1 MQLRESC
8 TGCVP
13 INLGTGV
20 GYSVMEV
27 VMGME
32 EASGKPVPYKMMP
45 RRAGDVESM
54 YADPSLAQKV
64 LGWAAKR
71 NLKDMCEDTWK
82 WQSANP
88 NGYLEA

>member
-1 MQLRESC
+1 MLLLIHH
-8 TGCVP
+8 VLLKF
-13 INLGTGV
+13 LGRRFFLPFFCLF
-20 GYSVMEV
+20 SVRLAEQ
-27 VMGME
+27 
-32 EASGKPVPYKMMP
+32 MMP

-71 NLKDMCEDTWK
+71 NLKDMCDDTWR
-82 WQSANP
+82 WQNAHP